1 MRRGNIYTVALIS
14 KGHLPIGINAVAYTL
29 GQEMNQ
35 GRRNKHLLDG
45 YVGVKFRTI
54 KRSDR
59 LPSEAADLYVVF
71 KRTCDRL
78 KAHDM
83 TSANAGNVS
92 VRFGEGFF
100 ISASGSNLGC
110 IEKNELALVER
121 CDVKAERVLY
131 HGTLEPSS
139 ESIMHWLIYRDRPEA
154 HAIIHAHDE
163 YATRPELLAGKVE
176 ESEREE
182 PYGTIELARMAIA
195 TFGRAERIIVL
206 KNHGYVAIGPDLDRT
221 CDLVVDTHLKLL
233 GRRKNEWPQEV
244 KKPDA

>member
-1 MRRGNIYTVALIS
+1 MDHGRGN
-14 KGHLPIGINAVAYTL
+14 
-29 GQEMNQ
+29 
-35 GRRNKHLLDG
+35 KHFLDG
-45 YVGVKFRTI
+45 YVGVKFQTI
-54 KRSDR
+54 QQSNQLR
-59 LPSEAADLYVVF
+59 PEVADLYVVF

-83 TSANAGNVS
+83 TPANAGNVS
-92 VRFGEGFF
+92 VRFGKGFF

-110 IEKNELALVER
+110 IEKKELIFVER
-121 CDVKAERVLY
+121 CDVEAERVLY
-131 HGTLEPSS
+131 HGTLNPSS

-154 HAIIHAHDE
+154 QAIIHAHDE
-163 YATRPELLAGKVE
+163 SATRPELLAGKVE

-206 KNHGYVAIGPDLDRT
+206 KNHGYVAIGPDLNRT

-233 GRRKNEWPQEV
+233 GREKIQQPPRS
-244 KKPDA
+244 